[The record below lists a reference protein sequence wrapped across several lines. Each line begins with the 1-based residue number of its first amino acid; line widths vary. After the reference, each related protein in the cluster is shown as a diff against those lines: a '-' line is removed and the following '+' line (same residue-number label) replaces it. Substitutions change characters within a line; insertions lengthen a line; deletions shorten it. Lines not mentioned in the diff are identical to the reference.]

1 MKRWLDAK
9 RRWGR
14 QKILIKPTEGELF
27 PTISRHYAR
36 EVTMI
41 S

>member
-14 QKILIKPTEGELF
+14 KKILIKPTEGGIIPNYFQTLC
-27 PTISRHYAR
+27 PGGNHD
-36 EVTMI
+36 
-41 S
+41 